1 MAKTIEQ
8 ILGYVQL
15 CGVIQS
21 TKTGLPKPLPEG
33 FYKKTDATIGD
44 EGRYTQVTG
53 TRQTALQ
60 VMYGAPSRKRK
71 LKDVASKDV
80 KLLHNYEHI
89 DLPVLLLEK
98 LRNYATPE
106 HQQHGIDE
114 VNRQIAEFGQ
124 LFDNFETAAVNLALG
139 TGTIY
144 FDSNGNLLPSSSSSA
159 FGVDY
164 GVPSGN
170 QNQLDVFGGGAI
182 ISATWATASNDIPLQ
197 LRNLKKAA
205 VKKSGYPLKYAIY
218 GENITSYLQKNDY
231 VKDWFTRHPMK
242 REQFMDTGE
251 MPDGMLG
258 FTWIPAYTAFFEDQN
273 ESFQDIWAADK
284 IVFTP
289 EPSPDWWGIMQGTY
303 GVPTTINIQGS
314 GLEAINSVKHTKGMF
329 AYAQVTND
337 PVGVRAYAGNTFLPI
352 LKVPGAIYIADVTP

>member
-1 MAKTIEQ
+1 MSKALEQ
-8 ILGYVQL
+8 ILGYVKL
-15 CGVIQS
+15 CGVIQA

-33 FYKKTDATIGD
+33 FYKKTDSTIGD
-44 EGRYTQVTG
+44 EGRYTQITG

-71 LKDVASKDV
+71 LKDIASKDV

-89 DLPVLLLEK
+89 DLSPALLEK
-98 LRNYATPE
+98 LRNYANYE
-106 HQQHGIDE
+106 LQQHGIDE
-114 VNRQIAEFGQ
+114 VNRQISEFGQ

-144 FDSNGNLLPSSSSSA
+144 FDENGNLLPSSSGSL

-164 GVPSGN
+164 GVPAGN
-170 QNQLDVFGGGAI
+170 QNQLNVFGTGAI
-182 ISATWATASNDIPLQ
+182 ISATWATNTNDIPLQ
-197 LRNLKKAA
+197 LRTLKQAA
-205 VKKSGYPLKYAIY
+205 IKLTGYPLKYAIY
-218 GENITSYLQKNDY
+218 GENIVSYLQKNDF

-258 FTWIPAYTAFFEDQN
+258 FTWVPAYTAFFEDSTETFQN
-273 ESFQDIWAADK
+273 IWSADK

-289 EPSPDWWGIMQGTY
+289 EPSPEWWGIMQGTY
-303 GVPTTINIQGS
+303 PVPTTINIQGA
-314 GLEAINSVKHTKGMF
+314 GVEAINSLKHIKGMF
-329 AYAQVTND
+329 AYAQVMHD
-337 PVGVRAYAGNTFLPI
+337 PVGVRVYTGNTMLPI
-352 LKVPGAIYIADVTP
+352 LKVPKAIYIADVTP